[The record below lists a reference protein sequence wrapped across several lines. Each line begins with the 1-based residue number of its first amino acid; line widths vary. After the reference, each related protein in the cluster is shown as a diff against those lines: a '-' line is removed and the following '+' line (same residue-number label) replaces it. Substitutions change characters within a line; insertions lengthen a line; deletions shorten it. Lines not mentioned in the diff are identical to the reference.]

1 MKVLIPLIINSF
13 KEIIRQ
19 PFYYV
24 ILISGCLIML
34 MSLTFTFF
42 AFGEEAKMIRDMGI
56 STITIS
62 GLLAGCLSSSVLIAN
77 EFERQTVLAVL
88 CKPITRVHYILGR
101 YLGIILAAAVL
112 ILFQGLILEIVLII
126 NKYHKIASGL
136 SDGSGLI
143 DYVCLLGIYF
153 SLLQVLI
160 LTVISLILSLY
171 LNTAA
176 NLTICLLFFIFCHT
190 ISYILLFYSHGYGI
204 VSVVVSVCCA
214 LFPNFQNLNLM
225 SISETV
231 ADPILFWQ
239 KGTIIQYTVYNT
251 LYAAIYCIAVMWL
264 AVTLFKRREI
274 A

>member
-1 MKVLIPLIINSF
+1 
-13 KEIIRQ
+13 
-19 PFYYV
+19 
-24 ILISGCLIML
+24 ML

-42 AFGEEAKMIRDMGI
+42 AFGEEGKMIRDMGI

-62 GLLAGCLSSSVLIAN
+62 GLLTGCLSSSVLIAN

-88 CKPITRVHYILGR
+88 CKPIGRLHYILGK
-101 YLGIILAAAVL
+101 YLGIILAATVL
-112 ILFQGLILEIVLII
+112 ILSQGLILEIALII
-126 NKYHKIASGL
+126 NKYNKISSGL
-136 SDGSGLI
+136 SDVSSLI

-160 LTVISLILSLY
+160 LTVISLVLSLY
-171 LNTAA
+171 FNTIA

-190 ISYILLFYSHGYGI
+190 INYVLPFYSHGLGI
-204 VSVVVSVCCA
+204 VSVVATICYA

-225 SISETV
+225 FISGTV

-239 KGTIIQYTVYNT
+239 KGTMLQYTVYNT
-251 LYAAIYCIAVMWL
+251 LYTTIYCMAIMWL
-264 AVTLFKRREI
+264 AVALFRRREI